1 MAVFSVVINQNIT
14 MQKPIPT
21 FKHPTVGSPAGHTL
35 NWECPTLLEATP
47 GAHHR
52 GCLARDGWEGLDATG
67 NFWHC
72 QIQIWSLPHCC
83 KFLIFFLNIAF
94 PAFISEVFWS
104 FWLQAASL
112 PKKQFGTNVLWAL
125 LGIPATHPLMVLLLP
140 WQVEHPGS
148 LPWAGWA
155 RTPCS
160 CNFLWTLTL

>member
-83 KFLIFFLNIAF
+83 KFLNFCFKHCFSSLYFRSLLVILTAGCLTSKKAVWDQRALSSFGNPSHTPTDGAAPTLAGGTSRLFAMGRLSQNTMFL
-94 PAFISEVFWS
+94 
-104 FWLQAASL
+104 
-112 PKKQFGTNVLWAL
+112 
-125 LGIPATHPLMVLLLP
+125 
-140 WQVEHPGS
+140 
-148 LPWAGWA
+148 
-155 RTPCS
+155 
-160 CNFLWTLTL
+160 